1 VHAREIAPRQQE
13 PDDEDGAALQR
24 PQAIGHGRPTG
35 EQAPQQPEVARPL
48 AENASTRG
56 LRTGHRR
63 QRALERVLAHGAEAE
78 PRVELRDPRGQH
90 HRLVAAGAR
99 RQRFLHQR
107 AAEAAAAVPGI
118 RAHGVDGA
126 DTHRLAR
133 HDQRQLDQADVA
145 DDAPALPA
153 HERDRDGRPREAQR
167 AGPDRGGGQAR
178 PHAPQERGERGIQ
191 RRRRGRHRRI
201 VIAAA
206 LTWPGPAATTRQMDA
221 RHRDVLVAIIR
232 EYIDG
237 AEPVGSRVLS
247 KRHFPHLSPA
257 TIRNAMAD
265 LEEMGYLAQPHTSAG
280 RVPTD
285 KAYRFYVDSFPPP
298 QPGQSPGPRPLAARR
313 VGIDGFMEQTSSH
326 LSAVTRLT
334 GLLLAPPLK
343 HTTIARVDLRP
354 LENDRAL
361 AVMVTD
367 AGWLTVREI
376 TLEPPLGAEE
386 VRALGRELTRR
397 FRDRT
402 VQEIVEMEQA
412 PDDPLDTLHT
422 RARAVTEQIVGML
435 RGRTLYVSGAI
446 NMLDHPEFFD
456 IETTRQL
463 LRTFEQKERLA
474 EMMTTLAA
482 DEGVRVT
489 IGDENPVSEMR
500 ECTLITS
507 TYMYRDQVLGI
518 LGVVGPRRLPYPDV
532 ISAVD
537 ETARQVTEALSR
549 VRQDLYLPS

>member
-1 VHAREIAPRQQE
+1 MLIA
-13 PDDEDGAALQR
+13 
-24 PQAIGHGRPTG
+24 
-35 EQAPQQPEVARPL
+35 V
-48 AENASTRG
+48 
-56 LRTGHRR
+56 
-63 QRALERVLAHGAEAE
+63 
-78 PRVELRDPRGQH
+78 
-90 HRLVAAGAR
+90 
-99 RQRFLHQR
+99 
-107 AAEAAAAVPGI
+107 
-118 RAHGVDGA
+118 
-126 DTHRLAR
+126 
-133 HDQRQLDQADVA
+133 
-145 DDAPALPA
+145 
-153 HERDRDGRPREAQR
+153 
-167 AGPDRGGGQAR
+167 
-178 PHAPQERGERGIQ
+178 
-191 RRRRGRHRRI
+191 
-201 VIAAA
+201 
-206 LTWPGPAATTRQMDA
+206 
-221 RHRDVLVAIIR
+221 IR
-232 EYIDG
+232 EYIDS
-237 AEPVGSRVLS
+237 AEPVGSRALS
-247 KRHFPHLSPA
+247 KRHFPNLSPA
-257 TIRNAMAD
+257 TIRNAMSD

-285 KAYRFYVDSFPPP
+285 KAYRFYVESFPPP
-298 QPGQSPGPRPLAARR
+298 QSGLPAPQRQLGARR

-326 LSAVTRLT
+326 LSALTKLT

-376 TLEPPLGAEE
+376 TLEPPLGPEE
-386 VRALGRELTRR
+386 VRALGRELTRS
-397 FRDRT
+397 FRDHT

-446 NMLDHPEFFD
+446 NMLDHPEFWD

-463 LRTFEQKERLA
+463 LRTFEHKERLA
-474 EMMTTLAA
+474 EMMTSLAGE
-482 DEGVRVT
+482 EGVRVT

-507 TYMYRDQVLGI
+507 TYLYRGEVLGI

-532 ISAVD
+532 IAVVD